1 MDMEYKQGIE
11 KILEGTIII
20 LKKMTEPE
28 NVVATHEETKNEET
42 TSYEMLVEFLKG
54 EIMKDRTKNEKIKQA
69 LKEFGVTI
77 LSDLP
82 SGKYTEFMKAVGA
95 L

>member
-20 LKKMTEPE
+20 LKKMKEEKTVSESEKTTPE
-28 NVVATHEETKNEET
+28 ENTN
-42 TSYEMLVEFLKG
+42 YEMLVEFLKG
-54 EIMKDRTKNEKIKQA
+54 EIMKDRTKNEKIKQV
-69 LKEFGVTI
+69 LKDFGVTI

-82 SGKYTEFMKAVGA
+82 SGKYTEFMKSVGA